1 MSDALRRFDADLSR
15 RVAVLVGAAVKTHG
29 VPVTEGQAGEI
40 VDAIY
45 PQVLEARQQAWQ
57 AHIMDLGRQA
67 AAQGVELV
75 PEPQKEYSRHAL
87 FKAVTEVSRLSPN
100 SPDMWIDV
108 LDEQTQK
115 LVKRPVAL
123 SASNRFDSQ
132 VVRLISEQLGS
143 RVARHVLAA
152 GRDAVADS
160 VHNGSA
166 RDKVTKKSRRVGY
179 ARVLSGKESCAFCA
193 MLASRG
199 PVYSED
205 TVVRR
210 RDGRRYHDNCDCVAV
225 LVVHGQP
232 WEGQAEYEAL
242 EQAWRTHA
250 GSKDQFKNWSRA
262 VSGGKVDPRKYSPFT
277 GEWETGAAPPKLG
290 SVKRGGSKNTIRSA
304 VSKANPTG
312 DENNCVRCVNAWG
325 MRRAGYDI
333 QAIPGQP
340 GMSAKRSTETWRD
353 SQGKRP
359 NWKDARRD
367 EGALKWP
374 EIRQQLADSP
384 DGSWGYLRYTRD
396 DFGQHVVA
404 WEVRDGTLEIIDSQY
419 PDANNEIELENAVP
433 DKTGWVNLTGFRPT
447 I

>member
-1 MSDALRRFDADLSR
+1 MSGDFEFFGDGAWVGAVEGFGEGVFGGGYEHLCGEFVGLAFLSGLPPSGGSG
-15 RVAVLVGAAVKTHG
+15 VVVEDVVGELVGECAAPG
-29 VPVTEGQAGEI
+29 
-40 VDAIY
+40 
-45 PQVLEARQQAWQ
+45 
-57 AHIMDLGRQA
+57 
-67 AAQGVELV
+67 
-75 PEPQKEYSRHAL
+75 
-87 FKAVTEVSRLSPN
+87 
-100 SPDMWIDV
+100 
-108 LDEQTQK
+108 
-115 LVKRPVAL
+115 
-123 SASNRFDSQ
+123 
-132 VVRLISEQLGS
+132 
-143 RVARHVLAA
+143 
-152 GRDAVADS
+152 AVADS

-404 WEVRDGTLEIIDSQY
+404 WEVRDGTLEIIDPQY

-447 I
+447 IQTAYIVDGRDYGLD